1 MFWRRILRKDRRL
14 NYKFKIAKF
23 KFMVKRI
30 ERVNEVIREELCK
43 IFLKEIDFP
52 DGVLVTITRVVTS
65 SNIIQAKVFVSV
77 LPDRKTENVF
87 NILNKIIYGIQ
98 QKINHRLRMRP
109 IPRIQ
114 FEREEKIKEAARIE
128 QLLEQVKEEPFNE
141 SLGE

>member
-1 MFWRRILRKDRRL
+1 
-14 NYKFKIAKF
+14 
-23 KFMVKRI
+23 MVKRI

-114 FEREEKIKEAARIE
+114 FEKEEKIKEAARIE